1 MASTRALL
9 RLAHPLA
16 RLEFRGGDDLHLGE
30 RLLHARVLHHQH
42 RRRPLLPVR
51 ALAAAEGDGAVPA
64 LELAGEERL
73 HEVVGLVALAAF
85 SASAMRKVCAY
96 ALRAA

>member
-1 MASTRALL
+1 MSQVTTPERAYWETRTASTRALL

-16 RLEFRGGDDLHLGE
+16 RLEFRRGDDLDLGE

-64 LELAGEERL
+64 LERSEERR
-73 HEVVGLVALAAF
+73 VGKECR
-85 SASAMRKVCAY
+85 SRWSPY
-96 ALRAA
+96 H